1 MRMTNLI
8 VLSVTKFSDGKPGDH
23 DREDVINLVKDLSDA
38 TKALPCNIILQGIS
52 CEEDVFRDKE
62 YAVVH
67 KGDYRG
73 VEVAVTT
80 VQEVDHTPHVSQVR
94 GHHTALV
101 LEVIHFCC

>member
-1 MRMTNLI
+1 M
-8 VLSVTKFSDGKPGDH
+8 
-23 DREDVINLVKDLSDA
+23 KDISDA
-38 TKALPCNIILQGIS
+38 TKALPCNILLQGIV
-52 CEEDVFRDKE
+52 CEEDVFRDKG

-94 GHHTALV
+94 AHHTALV
-101 LEVIHFCC
+101 LKIIHFCC